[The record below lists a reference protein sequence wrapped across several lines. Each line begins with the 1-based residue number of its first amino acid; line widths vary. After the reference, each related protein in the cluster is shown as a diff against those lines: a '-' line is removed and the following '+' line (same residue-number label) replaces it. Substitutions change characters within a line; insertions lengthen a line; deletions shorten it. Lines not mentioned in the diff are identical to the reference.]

1 LGATESTLDTYS
13 AFIGSPV
20 SLVIQAVAGATRYEW
35 QFEHAQTGTVEVVST
50 SGPLIVWSATKA
62 GHFCVTVRACNASG
76 GGLPAAGGAGT
87 VWVQGGSAPP
97 GV

>member
-62 GHFCVTVRACNASG
+62 GHFFVTVRACNANG
-76 GGLPAAGGAGT
+76 CGLPAAGVAENF
-87 VWVQGGSAPP
+87 WLHFWIAPP
-97 GV
+97 GF